1 MPHVPACCNE
11 YLTVILIIT
20 ITKAMKNTF
29 DFADMKW
36 ALGLIYKYWNSP
48 VGR

>member
-1 MPHVPACCNE
+1 MSHVPACCNE

-20 ITKAMKNTF
+20 ITKAMKIIF
-29 DFADMKW
+29 DFVDMKW
-36 ALGLIYKYWNSP
+36 ALDWIYKYWNSP